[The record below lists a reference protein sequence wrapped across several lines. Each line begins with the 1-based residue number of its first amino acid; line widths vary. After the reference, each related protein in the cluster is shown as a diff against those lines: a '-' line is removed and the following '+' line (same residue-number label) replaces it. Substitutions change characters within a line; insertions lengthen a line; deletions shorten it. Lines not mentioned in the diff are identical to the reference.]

1 MGCHACELEVYEF
14 RARSSTPLLCLLKSG
29 STVLVSAFDAG
40 LGYFWRQLVESG
52 RVFQRTTRDVD
63 LVEQGWRERGDPKLG
78 ERGTKLFKRI

>member
-1 MGCHACELEVYEF
+1 MHASPKF
-14 RARSSTPLLCLLKSG
+14 TALLCLLKSG